1 MDPNLSRCP
10 ARELISMV
18 VNRPLVELS
27 DRAQHDPQALDAA
40 MRKVLETIS
49 YRERKILEMRIRYGD
64 EYDYS
69 LKEIAGI
76 FKMSKGDVLKIQV
89 RAIRKMRQQNRL
101 RHLKPFIP
109 DGIQA
114 PAS

>member
-1 MDPNLSRCP
+1 M
-10 ARELISMV
+10 
-18 VNRPLVELS
+18 S

-69 LKEIAGI
+69 LKEIADI